1 MHVAGPQRHRYE
13 MAYDLAQSVSPLNKA
28 HVSTADGGKSRRE
41 NHILARAFSNREE
54 EVKTLFKF
62 NEYRA
67 L

>member
-1 MHVAGPQRHRYE
+1 
-13 MAYDLAQSVSPLNKA
+13 MAYDLVQSVSPLNKA

-54 EVKTLFKF
+54 EVKALFKF